1 MVLNYVTDIFQD
13 DRIKIQLINILM
25 VFQQQ
30 ASLWLQDKRYFTV
43 LQTEDFA
50 LLVRGFQTQF
60 IRVEKFRKWL
70 LFMLFDMG

>member
-1 MVLNYVTDIFQD
+1 MVLNYGTDIFQD
-13 DRIKIQLINILM
+13 DQIKIQLINILM
-25 VFQQQ
+25 VFQKH

-50 LLVRGFQTQF
+50 LLVRGVQTQF